1 MKRTGF
7 YAFILIIP
15 ALISLFSGQ
24 AAWSLDQNSEAR
36 PIEMGVSGGNINDLS
51 RLYCCSGTLGALV
64 HDSTFQYILSN
75 NHVIAVTNQGRIG
88 DDIIQPGLI
97 DQSVAC
103 AQDAGD
109 VVADLSKFVPLAF
122 KKGAKNKVDAA
133 IAQVRSG
140 MVDLSGSILN
150 IGQASSLTALPAIGL
165 PVQKMGRTT
174 GLTSGV
180 ISAVNVTAN
189 VSYNTACGIGS
200 QTAKFTGQ
208 VMISAPGFSAG
219 GDSGSLILED
229 CSPYPRAVGLLF
241 AGSDTVTLANPIG
254 DVLSLLKVQMV
265 GADGGFCSSTAS
277 MSGQGSRTKAQS
289 LPSQASGRAV
299 EMAARV
305 KDRHEDSILHL
316 EGVVGLGIGI
326 LETDPEEAVIEV
338 YTKKPSHEMK
348 HVISD
353 TLEGIPL
360 RIVETGEIFAF

>member
-7 YAFILIIP
+7 YPFIFVAFT
-15 ALISLFSGQ
+15 LISLFDGH
-24 AAWSLDQNSEAR
+24 AAWSLDQNYETR
-36 PIEMGVSGGNINDLS
+36 PVEMGVSGGNINDLS

-75 NHVIAVTNQGRIG
+75 NHVIAVTNQGRTG
-88 DDIIQPGLI
+88 DDILQPGLI
-97 DQSVAC
+97 DQIPGCSKDTG
-103 AQDAGD
+103 DA
-109 VVADLSKFVPLAF
+109 VADLSKFVPIGF

-140 MVDLSGSILN
+140 VVDSSGSILT
-150 IGQASSLTALPAIGL
+150 IGQVSNMTALPAIGL

-180 ISAVNVTAN
+180 ISAVNVSAN

-265 GADGGFCSSTAS
+265 GAEGGFCSSTAS